1 MLREGLVDDSLQS
14 RIATQFCVWEV
25 ELVTKSPSQSSTLLG
40 ALSPLS
46 PTLQLKVG
54 VLKWYIFHLSTAF
67 KGLFS
72 FSATPCECESAD
84 FSMLSIAVFGGVLGV
99 VIVTAIAVQVMVI
112 VIFTRRLQRAKT
124 TAVKSGQHSSVY
136 ADSQTTGLELSVSSG
151 KNYV

>member
-1 MLREGLVDDSLQS
+1 M
-14 RIATQFCVWEV
+14 

-54 VLKWYIFHLSTAF
+54 VLKWYIFHLY
-67 KGLFS
+67 GLFS

-84 FSMLSIAVFGGVLGV
+84 FSTLSIAVFGGVLAV

-112 VIFTRRLQRAKT
+112 VIFTRRFQRAKT